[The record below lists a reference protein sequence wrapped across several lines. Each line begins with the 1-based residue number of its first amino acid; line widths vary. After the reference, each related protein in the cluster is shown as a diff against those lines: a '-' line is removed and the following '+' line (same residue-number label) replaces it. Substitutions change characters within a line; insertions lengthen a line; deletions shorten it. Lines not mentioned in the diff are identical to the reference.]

1 MGPHLPV
8 AKPGVHRFD
17 ENYMNE
23 ENLPMPGT
31 STDSPGDI
39 RAEEILAAL
48 DEDQRAVALATRG
61 PVCVIAGAGTGKTRA
76 ITHRIAYAAAIG
88 TMDPQKVLA
97 ITFTARAAGEMRVR
111 LRGLGV
117 PMVAART
124 IHAAA
129 LKQLIYF
136 WPSVFGGKTP
146 DLITTKSSFLGE
158 AINRAGLSDTLR
170 ATSRELMR
178 DIASEI
184 EWAKVSEV
192 APEDFLLEIEQ
203 RVQKPRINAEQLAK
217 VYMAYESVKKQ
228 ELAIDF
234 EDVLLLTAAMIEE
247 ERDVR
252 ERVQDQYRYFTIDE
266 YQDIS
271 PIQQRL
277 INAWIGTRQDICV
290 VGDPAQT
297 IYSFAGA
304 TPIFLN
310 SFTKKYPEAEV
321 IRLSTGYRS
330 TPEIT
335 FAANA
340 LLRHGAMGQE
350 LVAINSH
357 GKKPSVDAYSDES
370 AEIAGVLAQ
379 ITDLLKT
386 GTQAQ
391 EIAILARTNNQLK
404 GIEREMNRLGLPYQL
419 RNTERFFDR
428 QDVRDFLK
436 VVRQAS
442 VIPTEGV
449 HWFDEMRTLSQPF
462 LTGESIDGI
471 AALLHLARELDADP
485 SFSPKTLRSYIR
497 EVEDRVQQNNPP
509 TMPVVTL
516 ATLHAAKGLEWERVF
531 LIGASEG
538 ILPLENGATGQSDA
552 VINEE
557 RRLFYV
563 GMTRAKVDLHIS
575 HRQNPSRFLHESGLL
590 A

>member
-1 MGPHLPV
+1 MALDGSV
-8 AKPGVHRFD
+8 D
-17 ENYMNE
+17 
-23 ENLPMPGT
+23 
-31 STDSPGDI
+31 
-39 RAEEILAAL
+39 EILAAL
-48 DEDQRAVALATRG
+48 DNDQRAVALATRG

-97 ITFTARAAGEMRVR
+97 LTFTSRAAGEMRTR
-111 LRGLGV
+111 LRSLGV
-117 PMVAART
+117 PTVAART

-136 WPSVFGGKTP
+136 WPTVFGGRVPELMTAKAGF
-146 DLITTKSSFLGE
+146 IGE
-158 AINRAGLSDTLR
+158 AINRAGLSAELR

-184 EWAKVSEV
+184 EWAKVSQV
-192 APEDFLLEIEQ
+192 APEDFVDEISK
-203 RVQKPRINAEQLAK
+203 RTQKPRVSAEKLAK
-217 VYMAYESVKKQ
+217 VYTAYESVKKQ

-234 EDVLLLTAAMIEE
+234 EDVLLLTAAMLEE
-247 ERDVR
+247 ERTVR

-271 PIQQRL
+271 PVQQRL
-277 INAWIGTRQDICV
+277 INAWLGTRQDICV

-304 TPIFLN
+304 TPVFLN
-310 SFTKKYPEAEV
+310 SFTNRFPDAEV

-335 FAANA
+335 FAANS
-340 LLRHGAMGQE
+340 LLRHGSMGQE
-350 LVAINSH
+350 LVALNDH
-357 GKKPSVDAYSDES
+357 GTKPSVDGYANED
-370 AEIAGVLAQ
+370 AEIAGVLAE
-379 ITDLLKT
+379 ITALLQS

-404 GIEREMNRLGLPYQL
+404 GVERSMNKLGLPYQV
-419 RNTERFFDR
+419 RSTERFFDR

-436 VVRQAS
+436 EVRRAS
-442 VIPTEGV
+442 VLPTEGV
-449 HWFDEMRTLSQPF
+449 SWIDELRTIAQPF

-471 AALLHLARELDADP
+471 AALLHLARELDSDAG
-485 SFSPKTLRSYIR
+485 FTPKTLRSYLR
-497 EVEDRVQQNNPP
+497 EIEDRVQQNNPP

-538 ILPLENGATGQSDA
+538 ILPLETGVTGQSDA
-552 VINEE
+552 VIDEE

-575 HRQNPSRFLHESGLL
+575 HRQNPSRFLREAGLL

>member
-1 MGPHLPV
+1 MEIDNFGESSV
-8 AKPGVHRFD
+8 
-17 ENYMNE
+17 
-23 ENLPMPGT
+23 NLEGIST
-31 STDSPGDI
+31 SGSQ
-39 RAEEILAAL
+39 RADEILAAL
-48 DEDQRAVALATRG
+48 DNDQRVVALATRG

-76 ITHRIAYAAAIG
+76 ITHRIAYAAVIG

-97 ITFTARAAGEMRVR
+97 LTFTSRAAGEMRTR
-111 LRGLGV
+111 LRSLGV
-117 PMVAART
+117 PTVAART
-124 IHAAA
+124 IHSAA

-136 WPSVFGGKTP
+136 WPSVFGGRVPELMTAKAGF
-146 DLITTKSSFLGE
+146 IGE
-158 AINRAGLSDTLR
+158 AINRAGLAGELR

-184 EWAKVSEV
+184 EWAKVSQV
-192 APEDFLLEIEQ
+192 SPEDFVNEIEQ
-203 RVQKPRINAEQLAK
+203 RMQKPRVAADKLAK
-217 VYMAYESVKKQ
+217 VYAAYESVKKQ

-234 EDVLLLTAAMIEE
+234 EDVLLLTAAMLEQ
-247 ERDVR
+247 ERTVR

-277 INAWIGTRQDICV
+277 INAWLGSRQDICV

-304 TPIFLN
+304 TPVFLN
-310 SFTKKYPEAEV
+310 SFTKRFPDAKV

-340 LLRHGAMGQE
+340 LLRHGSMGQE
-350 LVAINSH
+350 LVALNDH
-357 GKKPSVDAYSDES
+357 GSKPSVDGYANEE

-379 ITDLLKT
+379 ITDLLKS
-386 GTQAQ
+386 GTAAQ

-404 GIEREMNRLGLPYQL
+404 GAERSMNKLDLPYQV
-419 RNTERFFDR
+419 RSTERFFDR

-436 VVRQAS
+436 EVRRAS
-442 VIPTEGV
+442 VLPTEGV
-449 HWFDEMRTLSQPF
+449 TWIDELRTLAQPF

-471 AALLHLARELDADP
+471 AGLLHLARELDAD
-485 SFSPKTLRSYIR
+485 SGFSPKTLRGYLR
-497 EVEDRVQQNNPP
+497 EIADRVQQNNPP

-538 ILPLENGATGQSDA
+538 ILPLESGSTGQSDA
-552 VINEE
+552 VIEEE

-575 HRQNPSRFLHESGLL
+575 HRQNPSRFLRESGLL

>member
-1 MGPHLPV
+1 V
-8 AKPGVHRFD
+8 ALD
-17 ENYMNE
+17 
-23 ENLPMPGT
+23 GT
-31 STDSPGDI
+31 SGDI

-48 DEDQRAVALATRG
+48 DNDQRAVALATRG

-97 ITFTARAAGEMRVR
+97 LTFTSRAAGEMRTR
-111 LRGLGV
+111 LRSLGV
-117 PMVAART
+117 PTVAART

-136 WPSVFGGKTP
+136 WPTVFGGRVPELMTAKAG
-146 DLITTKSSFLGE
+146 FLGE
-158 AINRAGLSDTLR
+158 AINRAGLASELR

-184 EWAKVSEV
+184 EWAKVSQV
-192 APEDFLLEIEQ
+192 APEDFAVEIDK
-203 RVQKPRINAEQLAK
+203 RVQKPRVSADKLAK
-217 VYMAYESVKKQ
+217 VYAAYESVKKQ

-247 ERDVR
+247 ERLVR

-271 PIQQRL
+271 PVQQRL
-277 INAWIGTRQDICV
+277 INAWLGSRQDICV

-304 TPIFLN
+304 TPVFLN
-310 SFTKKYPEAEV
+310 SFTKRFPDAEV

-335 FAANA
+335 FAANS

-350 LVAINSH
+350 LVALNEH
-357 GKKPSVDAYSDES
+357 GTKPSVAGYANED
-370 AEIAGVLAQ
+370 AEIAGVLAE
-379 ITDLLKT
+379 ITALMQS

-404 GIEREMNRLGLPYQL
+404 GVEKSMNKLGLPYQV
-419 RNTERFFDR
+419 RSTERFFDR

-436 VVRQAS
+436 EVRRAS
-442 VIPTEGV
+442 VLPTEGV
-449 HWFDEMRTLSQPF
+449 SWIDELRTIAQPF

-471 AALLHLARELDADP
+471 AALLHLARELDAD
-485 SFSPKTLRSYIR
+485 SVFSPKTLRSYLR
-497 EVEDRVQQNNPP
+497 EIEDRVQQNNPP

-538 ILPLENGATGQSDA
+538 ILPLETGVIGQSDA
-552 VINEE
+552 VIDEE

-575 HRQNPSRFLHESGLL
+575 HRQNPSRFLREAGLL
-590 A
+590 S